1 MISQQHCNITTSG
14 VQYNY
19 GKDIITLASEAMILT
34 VMNAILVIEWRSLKN

>member
-19 GKDIITLASEAMILT
+19 GKDIITLIASEAMILT
-34 VMNAILVIEWRSLKN
+34 VMNAILVLNYNIN